1 MSKFMIAKLVA
12 AAKRQR
18 ILDEFRRLVLVSRG
32 VEVKTESLNATAKGG
47 NGAGLMAYTKALWES
62 VKNCFEE
69 Q

>member
-1 MSKFMIAKLVA
+1 MSKFMVAKLVA

-18 ILDEFRRLVLVSRG
+18 ILDEFRRRVLVLGG
-32 VEVKTESLNATAKGG
+32 VEVKGESLNATIKCG

-62 VKNCFEE
+62 VEESFEE

>member
-1 MSKFMIAKLVA
+1 MSCFKVN
-12 AAKRQR
+12 R
-18 ILDEFRRLVLVSRG
+18 IVRSDDVRGSDGFRRLVLVSRG

-62 VKNCFEE
+62 VENCFEE